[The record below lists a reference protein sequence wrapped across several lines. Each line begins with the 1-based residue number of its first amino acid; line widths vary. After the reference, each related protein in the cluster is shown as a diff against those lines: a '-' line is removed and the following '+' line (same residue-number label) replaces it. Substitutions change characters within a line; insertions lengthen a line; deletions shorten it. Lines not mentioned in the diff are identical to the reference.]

1 MLVIKTFLEINN
13 NKTKTFCNIDLL
25 VQKRIEHFQSITFI
39 CYCNENDQE
48 LKYFAKNIWLC
59 KKKKKKKKIISK
71 KCCCFA
77 ENRHFQ
83 CGFFAFSRKTLNS
96 GIFKLYMDEEKKFML
111 NLFL

>member
-1 MLVIKTFLEINN
+1 M
-13 NKTKTFCNIDLL
+13 
-25 VQKRIEHFQSITFI
+25 
-39 CYCNENDQE
+39 
-48 LKYFAKNIWLC
+48 
-59 KKKKKKKKIISK
+59 KKKKKKKIISK

>member
-59 KKKKKKKKIISK
+59 KKKKKKKKK
-71 KCCCFA
+71 KSSQKSAVVLQKTDIF
-77 ENRHFQ
+77 NVVFLHFQ
-83 CGFFAFSRKTLNS
+83 E
-96 GIFKLYMDEEKKFML
+96 KL
-111 NLFL
+111 